1 MTKNILL
8 AAAALSAMAF
18 AGAASAHT
26 LTYRT
31 AASPNI
37 NGSAPGGATG
47 GTGGATLPYKL
58 AVESTVTTP
67 TSAIFELAATLSTG
81 STFPSGNNFI
91 QIDLN
96 NGSFA
101 SGLTSSTVVAPG
113 CTVVLSSGGA
123 SGSSTARFLVSSA
136 GTGCNVA
143 NLDLPVTPGATGS
156 TLVTTTL
163 TTEAGNPID
172 PDGTNIATAP
182 NQEQLAIV
190 TRPSAFNAVIN
201 GVVGEGALD
210 DTYATLTAPGVP
222 VYTTFKV
229 GAPGHTAAPETATVG
244 QLGTIGIAVD
254 ETAYRDLAKNLV
266 SVTDVQS
273 ASIVTTGNFSAF
285 NGTGGG
291 ATLGGVAGTFN
302 TAASQVTHT
311 AANGSPLLGTLVESG
326 TTVVAGDAFL
336 VDRESAAVAIPI
348 SDYRST
354 VTYQLNPTYYVE
366 SETAQ
371 DDLERIGRDGTN
383 VVFPWLNDTTVSSA
397 SGTTNRIRLGNTG
410 SGDTGPV
417 YAEVLN
423 SSTGVSTA
431 APVQIAPTIEAGG
444 EVRINTAQLTDAL
457 GAFGRGDI
465 RISVEA
471 RPETITARRYLQT
484 ANGGI
489 TELSSGTVAS
499 DQTPADLTDVE

>member
-1 MTKNILL
+1 MTKKLLL

-31 AASPNI
+31 APSVNI
-37 NGSAPGGATG
+37 NGSAPGGPNG
-47 GTGGATLPYKL
+47 GTGGATSPYKL

-67 TSAIFELAATLSTG
+67 TSAIFELAATLSAG

-101 SGLTSSTVVAPG
+101 SGLTSATVAAPG

-123 SGSSTARFLVSSA
+123 SGSTTARFLVSSA
-136 GTGCNVA
+136 GAGCNIA

-156 TLVTTTL
+156 TVVTTTL
-163 TTEAGNPID
+163 TTEAGSPID
-172 PDGTNIATAP
+172 PDGTNTTTAP

-190 TRPSAFNAVIN
+190 TRPGAFTAFIDGVI
-201 GVVGEGALD
+201 GQGALA
-210 DTYATLTAPGVP
+210 DTYATLTVTP

-229 GAPGHTAAPETATVG
+229 GAPGHVGGGETATVG

-254 ETAYRDLAKNLV
+254 ETAYRDLSKNLV
-266 SVTDVQS
+266 SVADVQS
-273 ASIVTTGNFSAF
+273 ANIVTVGNFSAF
-285 NGTGGG
+285 NGTGGS

-302 TAASQVTHT
+302 AAATQVTH
-311 AANGSPLLGTLVESG
+311 AALAASPLLGSLVESG
-326 TTVVAGDAFL
+326 TTVTAPDAF
-336 VDRESAAVAIPI
+336 VVTRETAVVAIPT
-348 SDYRST
+348 SDYRT
-354 VTYQLNPTYYVE
+354 TITYQLNPTYYIE
-366 SETAQ
+366 SETQ
-371 DDLERIGRDGTN
+371 QGDLERIGRDGTN
-383 VVFPWLNDTTVSSA
+383 VVFPWLNDNAVSGQ

-410 SGDTGPV
+410 SAPTGPV

-423 SSTGVSTA
+423 SSAGVTTTS
-431 APVQIAPTIEAGG
+431 PVQIAPNIPANG
-444 EVRINTAQLTDAL
+444 ELRINTATLTSAL
-457 GAFGRGDI
+457 GAFGRGDV

-471 RPETITARRYLQT
+471 PPTNITARRYLQT

-489 TELSSGTVAS
+489 TELSNGTVAS
-499 DQTPADLTDVE
+499 EQTPFDAADVE

>member
-101 SGLTSSTVVAPG
+101 SGLTSATVAAPG

-123 SGSSTARFLVSSA
+123 SGSTTARFLVSSA
-136 GTGCNVA
+136 GAGCNIA

-156 TLVTTTL
+156 TVVTTTL
-163 TTEAGNPID
+163 TTEAGSPID
-172 PDGTNIATAP
+172 PDGTNTTTAP

-190 TRPSAFNAVIN
+190 TRPSAFNAFIN
-201 GVVGEGALD
+201 GVIGQGALD
-210 DTYATLTAPGVP
+210 DTYATLTVTP

-229 GAPGHTAAPETATVG
+229 GTPGHANATETATVG

-254 ETAYRDLAKNLV
+254 TTAYRDLAKNLV
-266 SVTDVQS
+266 GVADVQS
-273 ASIVTTGNFSAF
+273 ASIVTVGNFSAF
-285 NGTGGG
+285 NGTGGS
-291 ATLGGVAGTFN
+291 ATLGGAAGTFN
-302 TAASQVTHT
+302 TAATQVTHT
-311 AANGSPLLGTLVESG
+311 AAGGSALLGTLVETG
-326 TTVVAGDAFL
+326 TTVAAPDAFI
-336 VDRESAAVAIPI
+336 VTRETTAVAIPT

-354 VTYQLNPTYYVE
+354 VTYQLNPTFYVE
-366 SETAQ
+366 NETAQ
-371 DDLERIGRDGTN
+371 GDLERIGRDGTN
-383 VVFPWLNDTTVSSA
+383 VVFPWLNDETVSGQ

-410 SGDTGPV
+410 TAATGPV

-423 SSTGVSTA
+423 QTGSVSR
-431 APVQIAPTIEAGG
+431 APVQIAPNIPANG
-444 EVRINTAQLTDAL
+444 EVRISTASLTAAL
-457 GAFGRGDI
+457 GAFGRGDV

-471 RPETITARRYLQT
+471 PPANITARRYLQT

-489 TELSSGTVAS
+489 TELSNGTVAS
-499 DQTPADLTDVE
+499 EQTPADSADVE